1 MATRGSKSKKSG
13 KKATASKAKRVS
25 LLLDLD
31 ELESIYKRQI
41 GRGDGD
47 TKGLLLRVRL
57 DGGDT
62 KGDLSQRLRADG
74 DTKGNVLSR
83 GRRVADGDTKGNVAA
98 SRKRRTAG
106 GDTKGSQ
113 RRR

>member
-57 DGGDT
+57 DGGGDT

-98 SRKRRTAG
+98 SRRR
-106 GDTKGSQ
+106 
-113 RRR
+113 